1 LVHVDGADVD
11 GDFSTNC
18 GGGGG
23 GDGLLTIF

>member
-23 GDGLLTIF
+23 DGLLTIF

>member
-11 GDFSTNC
+11 GGFFHEL